1 MNMQKCLVKKQ
12 LAVLLAGFGLL
23 TAGSAHATL
32 QLAFDANGGPSTVVI
47 DNVSPQDTNPALNT
61 ITLANGFQPTPGLIV
76 DGSTHTANFSNND
89 ITSGSSSVTND
100 TTAAVHIV
108 GDVSAT
114 GFAAEGL
121 SDSTASGT
129 FVNAIGSTIT
139 VSFWNDPTNT
149 QGATAAGDHPGVEV
163 GTYTFNVTQATQSF
177 SYDSGLVAVNDPGL
191 NSMTVQFDYNL
202 VAGGQLV
209 SRGQAEISSVPEPAT
224 PLLMVTGLIALFIK
238 NYRNKNSLTAA

>member
-1 MNMQKCLVKKQ
+1 MNMQHYLLKKQ
-12 LAVLLAGFGLL
+12 LAVVLAGFGFLS
-23 TAGSAHATL
+23 AGSAHAAL
-32 QLAFDANGGPSTVVI
+32 ELAFDANGGPSTVVI
-47 DNVSPQDTNPALNT
+47 DNFSPQDTNPTPNI

-76 DGSTHTANFSNND
+76 DGSTHSANFS
-89 ITSGSSSVTND
+89 TQTLASGSSSVDN
-100 TTAAVHIV
+100 TTAAAVHII

-114 GFAAEGL
+114 GFSPETL
-121 SDSTASGT
+121 VDSTASGT

-149 QGATAAGDHPGVEV
+149 QGATAAGVHPGVEV
-163 GTYTFNVTQATQSF
+163 GSYTFNVSQATQSF
-177 SYDSGLVAVNDPGL
+177 SYNSGLVGVNDPGL

-202 VAGGQLV
+202 VAGGELI

-224 PLLMVTGLIALFIK
+224 PLLIVSGLIALFIK